1 MPAAFRTLFR
11 FALLLSVSVMRLK
24 AADKTAAV
32 SAVSTPAE
40 RPDDILAHGTNLTI
54 LRRDVHE
61 VYQRI
66 QTGLMNVGQL
76 LPADRQEQVQAQL
89 LDQMIFMRLCDARA
103 TEPDRARAKFESEAF
118 VRGLRESAASED
130 AFHRQL
136 VRAGYSE
143 ERFLKDKYSE
153 ALTTTVVDRELKS
166 KVTVADDEVKKVYT
180 DSPERWTKPESA
192 RVIHLLIS
200 TRDAVGGQE
209 LPEEAKK
216 EKLKTIQALR
226 ERVLK
231 GEDFPALIK
240 QFSEDAASRARGGEY
255 VFARGQM
262 VIEFEAAAFSLSP
275 GQLSDIVTTQY
286 GYHIIKVLEK
296 TAATQRSFDEVSKA
310 IREELVDREVKKRLP
325 DYAAQLRKEAGV
337 ELTAAAPKA
346 PEAAAPKPAK

>member
-1 MPAAFRTLFR
+1 MRVSFRGLLQI
-11 FALLLSVSVMRLK
+11 ALLLLVPLAGLK
-24 AADKTAAV
+24 AEDKPSAAAAE
-32 SAVSTPAE
+32 SPATK
-40 RPDDILAHGTNLTI
+40 PDEVLVRGTNLTI
-54 LRRDVHE
+54 LRRDLNG

-76 LPADRQEQVQAQL
+76 LPADRQDQVQAQL
-89 LDQMIFMRLCDARA
+89 LDQMIFMRLCEARA
-103 TEPDRARAKFESEAF
+103 TEPDRTRAKFESDAF
-118 VRGLRESAASED
+118 IRGLRDSAAGED
-130 AFHRQL
+130 AFQRQL

-166 KVTVADDEVKKVYT
+166 NVTIPDDEVKKVYT
-180 DSPERWTKPESA
+180 DNPERWTKPESA

-200 TRDAVGGQE
+200 TRDPVGGQE

-231 GEDFPALIK
+231 GEDFSALIK

-262 VIEFEAAAFSLSP
+262 VVEFEGATFTMSA
-275 GQLSDIVTTQY
+275 GQLSDVVTTQF
-286 GYHIIKVLEK
+286 GYHLIKLLEK
-296 TAATQRSFDEVSKA
+296 KAPSQRTFEEVSKT
-310 IREELVDREVKKRLP
+310 IREDLIDREVKKRLP
-325 DYAAQLRKEAGV
+325 DYAALLRKEAGV
-337 ELTAAAPKA
+337 ELAATAPKA
-346 PEAAAPKPAK
+346 LAEVAPKPAQ